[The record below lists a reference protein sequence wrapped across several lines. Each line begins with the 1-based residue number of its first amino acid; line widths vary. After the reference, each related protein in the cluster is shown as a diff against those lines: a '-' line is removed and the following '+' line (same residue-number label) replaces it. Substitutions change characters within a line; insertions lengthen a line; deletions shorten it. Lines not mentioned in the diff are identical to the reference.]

1 MKRQNSMKLFALLV
15 AAMYMVVPAAFAE
28 DAVPMLTN
36 TAITTTAADEVADL
50 NDIAVQ
56 SDEDDSAEAGMTPDS
71 PFYGLD
77 VAMDNIGLMFTFN
90 AAKKAEKKLE
100 IANERL
106 KEAKMM
112 AVANN
117 LDAMEKAK
125 IRHDA
130 ILLSAEED
138 IEAMNGNETEALMS
152 NMRIKS
158 MLNIHNQEV
167 ADVEQELTLRVRGGL
182 SVAQQG
188 QLDAVLESMKG
199 SSNSVEVKV
208 QNKEEKIK
216 AVVKRTRNLSDEEVD
231 AEFENIDRAAAQEHL
246 GDKALD
252 VIGQAKKAM
261 SSSDALIAKKQA
273 EGKDVSYA
281 NDQRAEAEAILSE
294 AEAALADGNIELA
307 TELAFKAKRMAV
319 YAASGF
325 SVEALMNTPMRDDT
339 EFMEMKEQV
348 RERMEERVQV
358 RENIN
363 EANGSMMQVREEIRE
378 QIQEHVDAGLNGSV
392 NGSGSEDSDGTNETS
407 GNDSSLSTSASDIG
421 GGSSV
426 GNAGN
431 VVAE

>member
-36 TAITTTAADEVADL
+36 TAITTTTAADEVADL

-56 SDEDDSAEAGMTPDS
+56 SDEDDSADAGMTPDS

-216 AVVKRTRNLSDEEVD
+216 AVVKRTRNLSDFEVD
-231 AEFENIDRAAAQEHL
+231 AEFENMDRAAAQEHL
-246 GDKALD
+246 GDKAVD
-252 VIGQAKKAM
+252 VIGQAKK
-261 SSSDALIAKKQA
+261 SLESSDALIAKKQA

-307 TELAFKAKRMAV
+307 
-319 YAASGF
+319 
-325 SVEALMNTPMRDDT
+325 
-339 EFMEMKEQV
+339 
-348 RERMEERVQV
+348 
-358 RENIN
+358 
-363 EANGSMMQVREEIRE
+363 
-378 QIQEHVDAGLNGSV
+378 
-392 NGSGSEDSDGTNETS
+392 
-407 GNDSSLSTSASDIG
+407 
-421 GGSSV
+421 
-426 GNAGN
+426 
-431 VVAE
+431 